1 MLISEV
7 RTNYSCKVEM
17 SGKNEAELSGQ
28 LMQIVSLNCSS
39 VQSLS
44 KSSLLLSTTVSKA
57 DNKQV

>member
-17 SGKNEAELSGQ
+17 SRKNEAELSGQ

-39 VQSLS
+39 VQ
-44 KSSLLLSTTVSKA
+44 A
-57 DNKQV
+57 